1 MELVKIMIADRDDTF
16 CWALQR
22 KLQEN
27 YHVCVC
33 NEGMEAV
40 ELLHRFSPD
49 IAIVDLALPGLN
61 GMELI
66 RQMEKA
72 GKSTK
77 FLWMADTLDVSCMVQ
92 MGQERMEQYLQKP
105 FPSFVLVQR
114 LEAMVQGRAEQEA
127 ADNTRKQI
135 AQLLLALKMP
145 VKLKGYRYV
154 KEAIYRM
161 GQDPQQSIT
170 KELYPAVA
178 ASNDATAQQVERA
191 IRGAICAAW
200 DNREAGAW
208 EACFG
213 PSGVQLGKKPTN
225 AEFIRVLAEKVFW
238 RRAAA

>member
-1 MELVKIMIADRDDTF
+1 MGLVKVLIAERDDTF

-49 IAIVDLALPGLN
+49 IAVVDLELPGLN
-61 GMELI
+61 GMQLI
-66 RQMEKA
+66 RQMEEE

-77 FLWMADTLDVSCMVQ
+77 FIWTSETLDVPFMIQ
-92 MGQERMEQYLQKP
+92 MGQIRMGQYLQKP
-105 FPSFVLVQR
+105 FPSFLLSQR
-114 LEAMVQGRAEQEA
+114 IEGMMHGRVDRES
-127 ADNTRKQI
+127 ADNDKNQI

-178 ASNDATAQQVERA
+178 ASNEATAQQVERA

-200 DNREAGAW
+200 DNREQGIW
-208 EACFG
+208 EAYFG
-213 PSGVQLGKKPTN
+213 PSGVRLGKKPTN

-238 RRAAA
+238 KRAAA